1 MHKMKL
7 QNLPFIAI
15 KEGRK
20 TIELR
25 LYDEKR
31 QQIHSGQLIEFTNIE
46 TNETLK
52 VKVIDLHIFDSFQ
65 QLYESMDLTLCGY
78 TKEQS
83 STASYQDMNAYY
95 SLEQQTNYQVVGIE
109 LEVLPELNDATV
121 RRIIQKGR
129 IFMKHEDDDPYP
141 EYYSDQELKK
151 PQPPLYKAAMSDV
164 IIPLPKN
171 YRDLNLN
178 HDILEVLYHRRSSR
192 VYTQEAMSLLEL
204 SYLLWATQGVKEI
217 RGNNYATLRTVA
229 CGGARHEFEC
239 YMAIKNVE
247 GLACGYY
254 HYMPDLHALALLQE
268 CNEEAMN
275 EMLHQSLC
283 GQDWSFKAN
292 VTFFYSA
299 IPYRAEWRYGI
310 YSHRVQLMDVG
321 HITQN
326 LYVAAESANLGTCAI
341 AAVDVNYAS
350 KVFGLDGEE
359 EFILYSAPAGKV
371 SKQNKA
377 AEDAFYAFLKEE

>member
-178 HDILEVLYHRRSSR
+178 HDILEVLYHRRS
-192 VYTQEAMSLLEL
+192 
-204 SYLLWATQGVKEI
+204 
-217 RGNNYATLRTVA
+217 
-229 CGGARHEFEC
+229 
-239 YMAIKNVE
+239 
-247 GLACGYY
+247 
-254 HYMPDLHALALLQE
+254 
-268 CNEEAMN
+268 
-275 EMLHQSLC
+275 
-283 GQDWSFKAN
+283 
-292 VTFFYSA
+292 
-299 IPYRAEWRYGI
+299 
-310 YSHRVQLMDVG
+310 
-321 HITQN
+321 
-326 LYVAAESANLGTCAI
+326 
-341 AAVDVNYAS
+341 
-350 KVFGLDGEE
+350 
-359 EFILYSAPAGKV
+359 
-371 SKQNKA
+371 
-377 AEDAFYAFLKEE
+377 

>member
-1 MHKMKL
+1 MHTMKL
-7 QNLPFIAI
+7 QHGPFQAM

-31 QQIHSGQLIEFTNIE
+31 QTIHSGQIIEFVDVDN
-46 TNETLK
+46 NEKLRMR
-52 VKVIDLHIFDSFQ
+52 VIDLHIFDTFK
-65 QLYESMDLTLCGY
+65 QLYEQLDLCLCGY
-78 TKEQS
+78 HKEELQK
-83 STASYQDMNAYY
+83 ASYQDMEKYY
-95 SLEQQTNYQVVGIE
+95 PLSLQAQYQVVGIE
-109 LEVLPELNDATV
+109 LEKIPPLNDQVV
-121 RRIIQKGR
+121 RRLIQKGR
-129 IFMKHEDDDPYP
+129 IFMKHEDDDPY
-141 EYYSDQELKK
+141 EDYYSDQELKK
-151 PQPPLYKAAMSDV
+151 PQPPLYKEAMSDI

-171 YRDLNLN
+171 YRDLSLN
-178 HDILEVLYHRRSSR
+178 HDILEVLYQRRSSR
-192 VYTQEAMSLLEL
+192 VYTQEPMSLLQL

-239 YMAIKNVE
+239 YMAIKNVT

-254 HYMPDLHALALLQE
+254 HYMPDQHALALLKE
-268 CNEEAMN
+268 CSEEEMN
-275 EMLHQSLC
+275 AMLHQSLC

-292 VTFFYSA
+292 VTFYYSV

-326 LYVAAESANLGTCAI
+326 LYVAAESARLGTCAI
-341 AAVDVNYAS
+341 AAVDVNYTS

-359 EFILYSAPAGKV
+359 EFIIYSAPAGCV
-371 SKQNKA
+371 SLQNKA
-377 AEDAFYAFLKEE
+377 AENAFYAFLKEE

>member
-1 MHKMKL
+1 MHTMKL
-7 QNLPFIAI
+7 HHQPFMAMQ
-15 KEGRK
+15 EGRK

-31 QQIHSGQLIEFTNIE
+31 QKIHSGQIIEFKH
-46 TNETLK
+46 NETEEVLRMR
-52 VKVIDLHIFDSFQ
+52 VLDLHVFDTFEELYK
-65 QLYESMDLTLCGY
+65 QLDLSLCGY
-78 TKEQS
+78 DQENLS
-83 STASYQDMNAYY
+83 NASYQDMEQYY
-95 SLEQQTNYQVVGIE
+95 DLELQSKYKVVGIE
-109 LEVLPELNDATV
+109 LEKLPPLNDQEI
-121 RRIIQKGR
+121 RRMIQKGR

-151 PQPPLYKAAMSDV
+151 PQPPLYKEAMSDV

-171 YRDLNLN
+171 YRDLNLKN
-178 HDILEVLYHRRSSR
+178 DILEVLYQRRSSR
-192 VYTQEAMSLLEL
+192 VYTQESMSLLQL

-254 HYMPDLHALALLQE
+254 HYMPDLHALALLKE
-268 CNEEAMN
+268 CSEEEMN

-292 VTFFYSA
+292 VTFFYSVL
-299 IPYRAEWRYGI
+299 PYRAEWRYGI

-326 LYVAAESANLGTCAI
+326 LYVACESANLGTCAI

-350 KVFGLDGEE
+350 QAFGLDGEE
-359 EFILYSAPAGKV
+359 EFILYSAPAGCV
-371 SKQNKA
+371 STQNKA

>member
-1 MHKMKL
+1 MHTMKLKDKPFQKMKTGL
-7 QNLPFIAI
+7 
-15 KEGRK
+15 K

-31 QQIHSGQLIEFTNIE
+31 QQIHSGQIITFIHEDTKE
-46 TNETLK
+46 ELK
-52 VKVIDLHIFDSFQ
+52 MRVIDLHIYPTFEK
-65 QLYESMDLTLCGY
+65 LYQDLDLSLCGY
-78 TKEQS
+78 SQEELEH
-83 STASYQDMNAYY
+83 ASYHDMEKYY
-95 SLEQQTNYQVVGIE
+95 PLSLQEQFQVVGIE
-109 LEVLPELNDATV
+109 LEKIEPLSDQVI
-121 RRIIQKGR
+121 RKMIQKGR

-141 EYYSDQELKK
+141 EYFSDQELKK
-151 PQPPLYKAAMSDV
+151 VQPPLYKEAMSDM

-171 YRDLNLN
+171 FRQLDLQN
-178 HDILEVLYHRRSSR
+178 DILEVLYHRRSSR
-192 VYTQEAMSLLEL
+192 VYTQEKMSLLQL

-254 HYMPDLHALALLQE
+254 HYMPDLHAVALLKE
-268 CNEEAMN
+268 CSEEEMN
-275 EMLHQSLC
+275 DMLHHSLC

-292 VTFFYSA
+292 VTFFYSV

-326 LYVAAESANLGTCAI
+326 LYVACESAKLGTCAI

-359 EFILYSAPAGKV
+359 EFIIYSAPAGCV
-371 SKQNKA
+371 NPQNKS
-377 AEDAFYAFLKEE
+377 AEDAFYAFLKES

>member
-1 MHKMKL
+1 MHAMKL
-7 QNLPFIAI
+7 QHRPFIAM
-15 KEGRK
+15 KTGQK

-31 QQIHSGQLIEFTNIE
+31 SQIHSGQIIQFIDVE
-46 TNETLK
+46 TNDILK
-52 VKVIDLHIFDSFQ
+52 AKVMDLHIFDSFQ
-65 QLYESMDLTLCGY
+65 QLYENLDLTLCGY
-78 TKEQS
+78 TNEQLP
-83 STASYQDMNAYY
+83 TASYQDMEVYY
-95 SLEQQTNYQVVGIE
+95 SNEQQENYQVVGIE
-109 LEVLPELNDATV
+109 VEVLPELNEASI
-121 RRIIQKGR
+121 RRMIQKGR
-129 IFMKHEDDDPYP
+129 VFMKHEDDDPYP

-151 PQPPLYKAAMSDV
+151 PQPPLYKAPMSDV

-171 YRDLNLN
+171 YRDLSLN
-178 HDILEVLYHRRSSR
+178 NDILEVLYHRRSSR
-192 VYTQEAMSLLEL
+192 VYTQEVMSLLQL

-247 GLACGYY
+247 GLKVGYY
-254 HYMPDLHALALLQE
+254 HYMPDLHALALLKE
-268 CNEEAMN
+268 CSEEEMN

-292 VTFFYSA
+292 VIFFYSVL
-299 IPYRAEWRYGI
+299 PYRAEWRYGI

-341 AAVDVNYAS
+341 AAVDVNYTS
-350 KVFGLDGEE
+350 QVFGLDGEE
-359 EFILYSAPAGKV
+359 EFVIYAAPAGCV